1 MFCLPVSAQ
10 QVLGLS
16 ECAELLTKN
25 NLTFRGGQLQ
35 AEAAQAQWRQAKSQ
49 QLPTLGI
56 NASQGVNLGR
66 SIDRFTNAYI
76 DQLYNSSYVGAN
88 VQAPIFQGFQVQNQI
103 RQYKLLKESSLE
115 SSTAL
120 RNTQLLLMVQAYVQ
134 VLATKALYESA
145 QQQVTTSREPNHVP

>member
-1 MFCLPVSAQ
+1 MFFIEILYQILTRPLQRWLLAVFWILCLPVSAQ
-10 QVLGLS
+10 QVLGLA

-25 NLTFRGGQLQ
+25 NLTFRDGQLQ

-49 QLPTLGI
+49 QLPSLGI

-103 RQYKLLKESSLE
+103 HQYKLLKESILFHPIIFM
-115 SSTAL
+115 L
-120 RNTQLLLMVQAYVQ
+120 
-134 VLATKALYESA
+134 K
-145 QQQVTTSREPNHVP
+145 